1 VATQK
6 WCTGRVGMFGIS
18 WGGFS
23 SLQVAARRPPA
34 LKAII
39 THCSTDDRYLDDA
52 HYIGGCIVQDMWGW
66 GSDFFTIQGA
76 PPDPATLGVR
86 WRDVWM
92 DRLKHNEFR
101 ILDWVRHQTRD
112 AFWKHG
118 SIDEDYGDIVC
129 PVYAIGGWTDA
140 YNCAVPRML
149 AGLKVPRKGLIGAWS
164 HNYPSEVHPGPGID
178 YLTEALRWWDHWLK
192 DHDTGIMAE
201 PMYRVWMEDKA
212 ACCGADEIPG
222 RWVAEEAWPSS
233 RITPQKHYLVGTE
246 IAAAPGAETQ
256 RVLAPR
262 QTVGMAAGHWCP
274 FNMPT
279 ELPLDQAIDDGRS
292 LTFDS
297 GPLAADLELLGP
309 PVATLDLAVDR
320 PVAFLA
326 LRLNE
331 VQPDGHSTRVSYA
344 VLNLTH
350 RASHEHPEALE
361 PGKRYRIRVQMR
373 DVAHSFKAGNRLR
386 LAIST
391 TYWPLIWPSPEP
403 VRLTLFAGHSELEL
417 PVRPPRPED
426 ASLRP
431 LGTPYVPPDS
441 GQTQIGEA
449 KPQSKDF
456 SWDVATGTLT
466 IVSERP
472 LSARRINA
480 VDTILSGAFK
490 ETSRI
495 TDDDPLSATLEYR
508 QSHGYARDDDWDTR
522 VETVVRIGA
531 TKETFLVRGELTAF
545 DHGKQVFT
553 RSWNEAIPRQF
564 V

>member
-1 VATQK
+1 
-6 WCTGRVGMFGIS
+6 IS

-39 THCSTDDRYLDDA
+39 THCSTDDRYTDDA
-52 HYIGGCIVQDMWGW
+52 HYIGGCVVQDMFVW
-66 GSDFFTIQGA
+66 GSMFFTLQGY

-86 WRDVWM
+86 WREMWM
-92 DRLKHNEFR
+92 DRLKHNEYR
-101 ILDWVRHQTRD
+101 VIDWMRHQTRD

-149 AGLKVPRKGLIGAWS
+149 AGLKAPHKGLIGPWS
-164 HNYPSEVHPGPGID
+164 HFYPHEGVPGPAIG
-178 YLTEALRWWDHWLK
+178 YLDEALRWWDHWLK
-192 DHDTGIMAE
+192 DRDTGIMAE

-212 ACCGADEIPG
+212 ACCGTLQVPG
-222 RWVAEEAWPSS
+222 RWVAEDTWPSP
-233 RITPQKHYLVGTE
+233 RIAMQKRYLVADGLADRAGPE
-246 IAAAPGAETQ
+246 GKH
-256 RVLAPR
+256 VLAPR
-262 QTVGMAAGHWCP
+262 QTVGTTGGHWCP

-279 ELPLDQAIDDGRS
+279 ELPLDQAADDARS
-292 LTFDS
+292 LAFES
-297 GPLAADLELLGP
+297 APLAADLELLGA

-320 PVAFLA
+320 PVAALA

-331 VQPDGHSTRVSYA
+331 VEPDGRSTRVSYA

-350 RASHEHPEALE
+350 RAGHEHPEALE
-361 PGKRYRIRVQMR
+361 PGKRYRIRIPLR
-373 DVAHSFKAGNRLR
+373 DIAHSFKAGNRLR

-403 VRLTLFAGHSELEL
+403 VTLTLFVGGSELDL

-426 ASLRP
+426 ARLHP
-431 LGTPYVPPDS
+431 FAAPVVPADS
-441 GQTQIGEA
+441 GRTVIETAPPQTKTFG
-449 KPQSKDF
+449 
-456 SWDVATGTLT
+456 WDVATGTLS
-466 IVSERP
+466 IASEHGRGAAR
-472 LSARRINA
+472 LNAIGTTLASAW
-480 VDTILSGAFK
+480 K

-495 TDDDPLSATLEYR
+495 RDDDPLSPSLEHWR
-508 QSHGYARDDDWDTR
+508 MQHFSRDDWDAR
-522 VETVVRIGA
+522 VETTIRVSVSKDAFKIGGDLKA
-531 TKETFLVRGELTAF
+531 FEHDKE
-545 DHGKQVFT
+545 VFT
-553 RSWNEAIPRQF
+553 RSWEESVPRQL